1 MHTEKE
7 AQTKWCPM
15 VRVGNDNQSAEN
27 RNCRLAE
34 VSDGPGK
41 GAVWNCCIAS
51 SCMMWR
57 WENIPHRNSYI
68 CYDQDAREE
77 PPRPELV
84 PPDYEFYPADDKR
97 FAMWIET
104 EESAMKR
111 ATGYCG
117 LGGKP

>member
-57 WENIPHRNSYI
+57 WVTTL
-68 CYDQDAREE
+68 DG
-77 PPRPELV
+77 
-84 PPDYEFYPADDKR
+84 DK
-97 FAMWIET
+97 
-104 EESAMKR
+104 
-111 ATGYCG
+111 GYCG
-117 LGGKP
+117 LAGVPK